1 MSTPVNRYYS
11 PFFQVTPNDH
21 TAWIAIATALGLC
34 CTLVTL
40 LIRVFVRFTISPP
53 FGRDDFL
60 MFSATASTILSV
72 VVTQLTR
79 TKGAAAVQSSIVLYG
94 VSKGLGKS
102 VELISPDALLKVEKV
117 ERQIDLFVLLQRYF
131 V

>member
-1 MSTPVNRYYS
+1 
-11 PFFQVTPNDH
+11 
-21 TAWIAIATALGLC
+21 
-34 CTLVTL
+34 VTL